1 MGAGIKAMRAAKIW
15 LILMVV
21 AVIYAV
27 RQKMGIPASQD
38 ISGDLNKFGET
49 WLTFS
54 YWIFGFALLLL
65 ILFKLGGRGEEDN
78 EDGEKSESKDTAT
91 GDASAK
97 IKQDGTAGG
106 RQAASN
112 R

>member
-15 LILMVV
+15 LILIAV
-21 AVIYAV
+21 AIIYSI
-27 RQKMGIPASQD
+27 RQKMGISASQD

-54 YWIFGFALLLL
+54 YWVFGFALLLL
-65 ILFKLGGRGEEDN
+65 VLFKLGGRGEEDS
-78 EDGEKSESKDTAT
+78 EEGRKSESKDAAA
-91 GDASAK
+91 GDAAAK
-97 IKQDGTAGG
+97 AKPDGSAGG
-106 RQAASN
+106 RQIASN